1 MEQLIVLG
9 QIPGTHFQLTFGW
22 FQLVF
27 WPIVGFASYR
37 FYKAR
42 IEKLQQQTQRHYDVI
57 SLRSLE
63 QA

>member
-9 QIPGTHFQLTFGW
+9 QIPGTHFQLTFLW
-22 FQLVF
+22 YQLIV
-27 WPIVGFASYR
+27 WPLAGYFGYR
-37 FYKAR
+37 YYKAR
-42 IEKLQQQTQRHYDVI
+42 VEKLRQETQRHFDVI

>member
-9 QIPGTHFQLTFGW
+9 QIPGTHFQLTFLW
-22 FQLVF
+22 YQLII
-27 WPIVGFASYR
+27 WPVVGYFGYR
-37 FYKAR
+37 LYKTRMA
-42 IEKLQQQTQRHYDVI
+42 KLQEQTQRHFDVI